1 MWLFILQK
9 RNEKTFCRVK
19 SRIILCVECYGAW
32 LGAIF
37 IFAFCESWKS
47 RRSSLFSRD
56 ANKES
61 LLWKLNGAQ
70 KLIEPEDTILSKS
83 SKDIFYYNYYNILKM
98 PFSWQEWIFGL
109 LLDEKARPLAGTR
122 SAHKNAKLFPPKNCE
137 TAKKNY
143 IHTWKQKI
151 VIFLRFRELFYIEIM
166 CRFPHYMRE
175 FVSNFSRKFNSHS
188 SKMNFLMTKE
198 NKFWCFSL
206 LG

>member
-1 MWLFILQK
+1 MREWTLWKESQVKKLREGKNSSSYTNISQWGESSFLTFLFWKKNQWIWKKLYIMWLFILQK

-98 PFSWQEWIFGL
+98 PFSWQEWIFS
-109 LLDEKARPLAGTR
+109 P
-122 SAHKNAKLFPPKNCE
+122 
-137 TAKKNY
+137 
-143 IHTWKQKI
+143 
-151 VIFLRFRELFYIEIM
+151 
-166 CRFPHYMRE
+166 E
-175 FVSNFSRKFNSHS
+175 F
-188 SKMNFLMTKE
+188 T
-198 NKFWCFSL
+198 
-206 LG
+206 

>member
-1 MWLFILQK
+1 MEGKPSKETPGGKKLVILHQHQPVRRKLLSNFSFLKKKINEFEKKIVHMWVWLFIQK

-70 KLIEPEDTILSKS
+70 KLIEPEEE
-83 SKDIFYYNYYNILKM
+83 IFY
-98 PFSWQEWIFGL
+98 Q
-109 LLDEKARPLAGTR
+109 
-122 SAHKNAKLFPPKNCE
+122 
-137 TAKKNY
+137 
-143 IHTWKQKI
+143 
-151 VIFLRFRELFYIEIM
+151 
-166 CRFPHYMRE
+166 
-175 FVSNFSRKFNSHS
+175 
-188 SKMNFLMTKE
+188 
-198 NKFWCFSL
+198 SL
-206 LG
+206 LAFQGLW

>member
-1 MWLFILQK
+1 MEGKPSKETPGGKKLVILHQHQPVRRKLLSNFSFLKKKINEFEKNVHMWLFILQK

-98 PFSWQEWIFGL
+98 PFSL
-109 LLDEKARPLAGTR
+109 
-122 SAHKNAKLFPPKNCE
+122 
-137 TAKKNY
+137 
-143 IHTWKQKI
+143 
-151 VIFLRFRELFYIEIM
+151 
-166 CRFPHYMRE
+166 
-175 FVSNFSRKFNSHS
+175 
-188 SKMNFLMTKE
+188 KMNF
-198 NKFWCFSL
+198 
-206 LG
+206 

>member
-1 MWLFILQK
+1 MEGKPSKETPGGKKLVILHQHQPVRRKLLSNFSFLKKKSMNLKKKLYIMWLFILQK

-98 PFSWQEWIFGL
+98 PFSWQEWIFS
-109 LLDEKARPLAGTR
+109 P
-122 SAHKNAKLFPPKNCE
+122 
-137 TAKKNY
+137 
-143 IHTWKQKI
+143 
-151 VIFLRFRELFYIEIM
+151 
-166 CRFPHYMRE
+166 E
-175 FVSNFSRKFNSHS
+175 F
-188 SKMNFLMTKE
+188 T
-198 NKFWCFSL
+198 
-206 LG
+206 

>member
-98 PFSWQEWIFGL
+98 PFSWQLSIFGSEFL
-109 LLDEKARPLAGTR
+109 IDEKARPLAGTR
-122 SAHKNAKLFPPKNCE
+122 SAHKNAKLFSP
-137 TAKKNY
+137 
-143 IHTWKQKI
+143 KI
-151 VIFLRFRELFYIEIM
+151 VKLQRKITYVKADNRHFFAI
-166 CRFPHYMRE
+166 
-175 FVSNFSRKFNSHS
+175 SRIILHRNHV
-188 SKMNFLMTKE
+188 
-198 NKFWCFSL
+198 
-206 LG
+206 